1 MGQTAEKLL
10 ELLEQYGGDEK
21 QILRENRELEYFYA
35 LSDMRENL
43 LEWYPFGTEDNL
55 LQIGSGCGAMTGLF
69 GARVKTVTVLDGD
82 ETDLAVNRKRHGACD
97 NINYVN
103 CTLKEYAAK
112 AAGEAPVAASKHSSG
127 EAPAAVSEHFSG
139 AASAAAPCSDFQY
152 DCVTL
157 VDGLGED
164 PEETITLAKMFVK
177 PGGVL
182 LLAADN
188 PLGLKHWAGAPKE
201 PGAMGRERLAALL
214 PGAECYYPLP
224 DYRAA
229 SEIYSDRR
237 LPAKG
242 DLTGMVISYDYPE
255 FLRTDVGASW
265 DTICQEGSFRE
276 FANSYLMVWR
286 RHG

>member
-43 LEWYPFGTEDNL
+43 LEWYPFGGEDTL
-55 LQIGSGCGAMTGLF
+55 LQIGSGFGAMTGLF
-69 GARVKTVTVLDGD
+69 AARVKAVTVLDGD
-82 ETDLAVNRKRHGACD
+82 ETDLAVNRKRHGGRD

-103 CTLKEYAAK
+103 CTVKEYAAK
-112 AAGEAPVAASKHSSG
+112 AEG
-127 EAPAAVSEHFSG
+127 SE
-139 AASAAAPCSDFQY
+139 PLY

-164 PEETITLAKMFVK
+164 PEETIALAKMFVK

-201 PGAMGRERLAALL
+201 PGAMGKERLAALL

-229 SEIYSDRR
+229 WEIYSDRR

>member
-1 MGQTAEKLL
+1 MGQTAERLL

-43 LEWYPFGTEDNL
+43 LEWYPFGKNDTL
-55 LQIGSGCGAMTGLF
+55 LQIGSCCGAMTGLF
-69 GARVKTVTVLDGD
+69 AERTKEVTVLDGD
-82 ETDLAVNRKRHGACD
+82 GTDLEVNKRRRGSWK

-103 CTLKEYAAK
+103 CTLKEYGKRTA
-112 AAGEAPVAASKHSSG
+112 ES
-127 EAPAAVSEHFSG
+127 PA
-139 AASAAAPCSDFQY
+139 QY
-152 DCVTL
+152 DCVIL
-157 VDGLGED
+157 ADGLGED
-164 PEETITLAKMFVK
+164 PEETVALAKMFVK

-182 LLAADN
+182 LAAADN

-201 PGAMGRERLAALL
+201 AGAIGRDRLMALL

-229 SEIYSDRR
+229 SEIYSDKR

-242 DLTGMVISYDYPE
+242 DLTGMVISYDYPQ

-265 DTICQEGSFRE
+265 DTICEEGSFRE